1 MSEVIS
7 IITYSQAQG
16 LIGALE
22 TMRENTLCDEETLQ
36 ITRYENGTYK
46 VEFSSED
53 GYIEVSRSGVE
64 HVCL

>member
-1 MSEVIS
+1 
-7 IITYSQAQG
+7 
-16 LIGALE
+16 
-22 TMRENTLCDEETLQ
+22 MRENTLCDEETLQ